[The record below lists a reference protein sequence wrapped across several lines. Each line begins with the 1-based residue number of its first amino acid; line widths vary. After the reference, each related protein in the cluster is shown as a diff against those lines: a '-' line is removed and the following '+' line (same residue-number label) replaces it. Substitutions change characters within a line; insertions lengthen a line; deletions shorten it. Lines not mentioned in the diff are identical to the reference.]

1 MRYPFFSAMALAA
14 VVVLSSRMA
23 FAQERP
29 RLAQRGQ
36 VFEQQGFRSLLPLV
50 KEIPSRP
57 QIGPDGI
64 DSLLQISSIDGEFE
78 IIAGQARYLILKR
91 DLARPDGQGKVRP
104 LVAAGNST
112 IIDLDI
118 IHSRLIRVVGRRI
131 GATDLTILLDDN
143 SLYTLRVH
151 VVYDLETLRSRLSQQ
166 FPEVQIPLR
175 QTRETI
181 TVSGMAPDPLDM
193 RNVIRMIRTNAD
205 AEQSVLLGRTTGGGG
220 APAPAAGPPAPV
232 APR

>member
-1 MRYPFFSAMALAA
+1 MRYPFFSAVALTA
-14 VVVLSSRMA
+14 VVVLYSRVG

-36 VFEQQGFRSLLPLV
+36 IFEQQGFRSILPLV
-50 KEIPSRP
+50 KEVPSRP

-64 DSLLQISSIDGEFE
+64 DALLQVSSIDGEFE
-78 IIAGQARYLILKR
+78 VIAGQARFLILKR
-91 DLARPDGQGKVRP
+91 DLAQPDGRGKVRP
-104 LVAAGNST
+104 LVAAGNSST
-112 IIDLDI
+112 IDLDI

-166 FPEVQIPLR
+166 FPEVQVPLR

-181 TVSGMAPDPLDM
+181 VVSGMAPDPLDM
-193 RNVIRMIRTNAD
+193 RNVIRMIQTNAN
-205 AEQSVLLGRTTGGGG
+205 AEQSAILGRATGGGG
-220 APAPAAGPPAPV
+220 TPAPAVPPA
-232 APR
+232 ARR